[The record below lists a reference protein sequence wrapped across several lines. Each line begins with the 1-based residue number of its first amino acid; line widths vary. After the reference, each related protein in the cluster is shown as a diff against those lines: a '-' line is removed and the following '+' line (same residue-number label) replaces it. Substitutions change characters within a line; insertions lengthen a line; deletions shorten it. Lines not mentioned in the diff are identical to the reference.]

1 MNDENLIPMNKR
13 TPRERSEL
21 GKKGN
26 IASTKKKRENKLL
39 REIAPLMLQGE
50 MTDSV
55 RDFIKAYNPLI
66 GENKGI
72 QAAVASGAI
81 FKGMQGDINAIN
93 KLEEWQNASVK
104 AEEHA
109 KYNMPITDITSDF
122 VEVYREMHEALE
134 TGKWREFIL
143 KGGRGSIKSNFISGF
158 AKEVIKNDPKA
169 HVVFTRRYKTDL
181 RGSVF
186 NQFQKTVIRDEED
199 DEWEF
204 TTSPMMAKY
213 KKTGQ
218 CVIFVGCDK
227 PQSLKSYNL
236 TFGHIKLIVNEEA
249 DEMAGIEQIDNVEDT
264 FLRADT
270 NSISVKIFNPPKSA
284 NNWMNK
290 YTVDAPS
297 REKCYVC
304 HSYYYNVPVKWLGQR
319 FFDRAEWFKKNKEK
333 YYKNNYLGEVVGT
346 GGTIFENLEF
356 REITQGEIDT
366 FSLFYYGLDWGYEH
380 PQAFIECSYDEETD
394 TIYAISEVRKVR
406 MSQEMFAAQIEQ
418 FKSAEIICDSANPDK
433 IAKYQDMDFNTIGAV
448 KRWSGGGKDYSWE
461 FLQTV
466 NKIVIDQARTPFLAE
481 EMRSAEH
488 EQLKDGSFS
497 SEYPQ
502 KNDDCIDALRYALN
516 RVILDSRRKN
526 TYYDDNDD

>member
-1 MNDENLIPMNKR
+1 MNKR
-13 TPRERSEL
+13 TPRERSEIGL
-21 GKKGN
+21 KGA
-26 IASTKKKRENKLL
+26 IASNKVQKEKKLL
-39 REIAPLMLQGE
+39 RELVPLMLE
-50 MTDSV
+50 SNMSEETRELLNS
-55 RDFIKAYNPLI
+55 YNPLI
-66 GENKGI
+66 GEDKQI
-72 QAAVASGAI
+72 QSAVASGAI
-81 FKGMQGDINAIN
+81 FKAIQGNVDAI
-93 KLEEWQNASVK
+93 KLVEEWQSSSVK
-104 AEEHA
+104 EEQHE
-109 KYNMPITDITSDF
+109 KYNMPISDITSDF

-134 TGKWREFIL
+134 NGKWREFIF
-143 KGGRGSIKSNFISGF
+143 KGGRGSIKSNFMAGF

-204 TTSPMMAKY
+204 TTSPMIAKY

-227 PQSLKSYNL
+227 PKSLKSYNL
-236 TFGHIKLIVNEEA
+236 TFGYIKMVVNEEC

-290 YTVDAPS
+290 YTADAPS

-333 YYKNNYLGEVVGT
+333 YYRNNYLGEVVGT

-356 REITQGEIDT
+356 REITQDEIDS
-366 FSLFYYGLDWGYEH
+366 FSIFYYGLDWGYEH
-380 PQAFIECSYDEETD
+380 PQAFIECSYDDETD
-394 TIYAISEVRKVR
+394 TLYAISEVRKVR

-418 FKSAEIICDSANPDK
+418 FKDAEIICDSANPDK
-433 IAKYQDMDFNTIGAV
+433 IAKYQDMGFNTIGAV
-448 KRWSGGGKDYSWE
+448 KRWSGGGRDYSWE
-461 FLQTV
+461 WLQTV
-466 NKIVIDQARTPFLAE
+466 KKIVIDQSRTPFLAE

-497 SEYPQ
+497 SQYP
-502 KNDDCIDALRYALN
+502 KLNEDCICALIYSLN
-516 RVILDSRRKN
+516 RVILDNRRTN
-526 TYYDDNDD
+526 TYYDED